1 MCGIVAATGT
11 DNVIPMILEGLQK
24 LEYRGYDSAGIAYF
38 ENQKIGVLKE
48 VGKLSRL
55 AEKLRTSP
63 VHSPTAIGH
72 TRWATHGKPSTVN
85 SHPHY
90 YEGVAVIHNGII
102 ENYAELKQ
110 KFIAQ
115 GHVFS
120 SQTDTEVISHLIANG
135 LKAGHAPLEALSR
148 SLELCRGTWALAVLI
163 QGYEHQVWLARKGSP
178 LFIGAGPGFHLAAS
192 DIPAILPFTQRILSL
207 QDHELAELT
216 NTGAQ
221 LFSSDLHPV
230 TRSFKTI
237 AYNPLMAEK
246 EGYKHYMLK
255 EIFEQPRAVYNTL
268 TAYLNHE
275 DYQVNVPGIPAD
287 FPLPDKIHIVACGT
301 SYYAGLVGKFTLEAG
316 TRIPVEVEIASE
328 FRYRDPIVL
337 PSHLVIAISQSGET
351 ADTLAAIAIA
361 RQKGARI
368 LAITNSPHSQIHQIA
383 DARIETIAGPE
394 IGVASTKAFTTQLV
408 ALLILSLYFASRQ
421 GRTELVQQWIDALFD
436 CPSQMH
442 HILSQAPQLQVMARR
457 YAHATHFLYLGRG
470 NLYPI
475 ALEGAL
481 KLKEISYIH
490 AEGYPAGEM
499 KHGPI
504 ALIDEDLPT
513 VVLAVK
519 NSQYEKI
526 MSNLEEVLSRN
537 AKVLAIASSSDMQIG
552 SMVNDL
558 ALIPAEVHEI
568 IQPILC
574 ILPLQ
579 LLAYH
584 IADFKGTDVDQP
596 RNLAKSVTVE

>member
-38 ENQKIGVLKE
+38 ENQKISVLKE

-55 AEKLRTSP
+55 SERLKSNP

-102 ENYAELKQ
+102 ENYADLKN
-110 KFIAQ
+110 KIIAQ
-115 GHVFS
+115 GHLFS

-135 LKAGHAPLEALSR
+135 LKAGHAPLEAIAKA
-148 SLELCRGTWALAVLI
+148 LELCRGTWALAVLV
-163 QGYEHQVWLARKGSP
+163 QGYDHQVWLARKGSP
-178 LFIGAGPGFHLAAS
+178 LFLGSGAGFHLAAS

-207 QDHELAELT
+207 QDHEFAELT
-216 NTGAQ
+216 STGLQ
-221 LFSSDLHPV
+221 LFSSDLHPIQ
-230 TRSFKTI
+230 RAFKTI

-268 TAYLNHE
+268 TAYLNHD
-275 DYQVNVPGIPAD
+275 DYQIHIPGIPEA
-287 FPLPDKIHIVACGT
+287 FPLPEKIFIVACGT
-301 SYYAGLVGKFTLEAG
+301 SYYAGLIGKFYIEKAA
-316 TRIPVEVEIASE
+316 RIPVEVDIASE
-328 FRYRDPIVL
+328 FRYRDPLVL
-337 PSHLVIAISQSGET
+337 PNHLVIAISQSGET
-351 ADTLAAIAIA
+351 ADTLAAIALA
-361 RQKGARI
+361 KEKGARI

-408 ALLILSLYFASRQ
+408 ALLILSLYFSSRQ
-421 GRTELVQQWIDALFD
+421 GRTELVQEWIDALFD

-442 HILSQAPQLQVMARR
+442 HILSQAPQIQVMARR

-490 AEGYPAGEM
+490 AEGYAAGEM

-513 VVLAVK
+513 VVLAVR

-526 MSNLEEVLSRN
+526 MSNLEEVISRN
-537 AKVLAIASSSDMQIG
+537 AKVLAVASSSDMQIG
-552 SMVNDL
+552 TMVNDL
-558 ALIPAEVHEI
+558 ALIPSDVHEI
-568 IQPILC
+568 VQPILC

>member
-1 MCGIVAATGT
+1 MCGIVAAAGT
-11 DNVIPMILEGLQK
+11 ENVIPMLLEGLQK
-24 LEYRGYDSAGIAYF
+24 LEYRGYDSSGIAF
-38 ENQKIGVLKE
+38 FDNKKINIIKE

-55 AEKLRTSP
+55 TELLRTRPAASL
-63 VHSPTAIGH
+63 TGIGH

-102 ENYAELKQ
+102 ENYAELKA
-110 KFIAQ
+110 KIIAQ
-115 GHVFS
+115 GHIFS
-120 SQTDTEVISHLIANG
+120 SQTDTEVISHLIANA
-135 LKAGHAPLEALSR
+135 LKAGHAPLEAISR
-148 SLELCRGTWALAVLI
+148 ALDACKGTWALAILI
-163 QGYEHQVWLARKGSP
+163 QGYEQQVWLARKGSP
-178 LFIGAGPGFHLAAS
+178 LFIGQGTGFHLVAS

-207 QDHELAELT
+207 QDHELAEI
-216 NTGAQ
+216 NAQ
-221 LFSSDLHPV
+221 ELHIYTSDLHPV
-230 TRSFKTI
+230 NRAFKTV

-255 EIFEQPRAVYNTL
+255 EIFEQPRAVYNTI
-268 TAYLNHE
+268 TAYLHHE
-275 DYQVNVPGIPAD
+275 DYTVDVPGIPAD
-287 FPLPDKIHIVACGT
+287 FPLPEKIFIVACGT
-301 SYYAGLVGKFTLEAG
+301 SYYAGLVGKFYLEKA
-316 TRIPVEVEIASE
+316 TQIPVEVEIASE
-328 FRYRDPIVL
+328 FRYRDPLVL

-351 ADTLAAIAIA
+351 ADTLAAIGIA

-383 DARIETIAGPE
+383 DARLETIAGPE

-408 ALLILSLYFASRQ
+408 GLLILSLWLAQRQ
-421 GRTELVQQWIDALFD
+421 GRSDLVSSWIDALFD

-442 HILSQAPQLQVMARR
+442 HILSQAPQIQVMARR

-513 VVLAVK
+513 VVLAVR
-519 NSQYEKI
+519 NSNYEKI

-537 AKVLAIASSSDMQIG
+537 AKVLAIASASDMHIG
-552 SMVNDL
+552 TLVNDL
-558 ALIPAEVHEI
+558 ALIPADVPEV

>member
-11 DNVIPMILEGLQK
+11 ENVIPMILEGLQK

-55 AEKLRTSP
+55 AEKLKTSP
-63 VHSPTAIGH
+63 VHSSTAIGH

-102 ENYAELKQ
+102 ENYSELKH
-110 KFIAQ
+110 KIIAQ
-115 GHVFS
+115 GHLFS

-135 LKAGHAPLEALSR
+135 LKAGHAPLEAISHA
-148 SLELCRGTWALAVLI
+148 LELCRGTWAIAVLI
-163 QGYEHQVWLARKGSP
+163 QGYDHQVWLARKGSP
-178 LFIGAGPGFHLAAS
+178 LFIGAGTGFHLAAS
-192 DIPAILPFTQRILSL
+192 DIPAILPFTQRILAL
-207 QDHELAELT
+207 QDHELAELAP
-216 NTGAQ
+216 TGAQ
-221 LFSSDLHPV
+221 LFSSDLHPI
-230 TRSFKTI
+230 TRTFKTI
-237 AYNPLMAEK
+237 AYNPHMAEK

-275 DYQVNVPGIPAD
+275 DYQVRIPGIPED
-287 FPLPDKIHIVACGT
+287 FPLPEKIHIVACGT
-301 SYYAGLVGKFTLEAG
+301 SYYAGLVGKFYIESA

-328 FRYRDPIVL
+328 FRYRDPIVG

-351 ADTLAAIAIA
+351 ADTLAAVAIA

-368 LAITNSPHSQIHQIA
+368 LAITNSPHSQIHQLA

-421 GRTELVQQWIDALFD
+421 GKFELVQQWIDALFD
-436 CPSQMH
+436 APSQMH
-442 HILSQAPQLQVMARR
+442 HILSQAPQIQVMARR

-490 AEGYPAGEM
+490 AEGYAAGEM

-552 SMVNDL
+552 TMVNDL
-558 ALIPAEVHEI
+558 ALIPADVPEI
-568 IQPILC
+568 VQPILC

>member
-1 MCGIVAATGT
+1 MCGIVAAAGI
-11 DNVIPMILEGLQK
+11 DNVIPMLMEGLQK
-24 LEYRGYDSAGIAYF
+24 LEYRGYDSSGIAF
-38 ENQKIGVLKE
+38 FDHQKITILKE

-55 AEKLRTSP
+55 AEMLKAHPASSRTG
-63 VHSPTAIGH
+63 IGH
-72 TRWATHGKPSTVN
+72 TRWATHGKPSKIN
-85 SHPHY
+85 SHPHF

-102 ENYAELKQ
+102 ENYSELKA

-115 GHVFS
+115 GNIFS
-120 SQTDTEVISHLIANG
+120 SQTDTEVISHLISNA
-135 LKAGHAPLEALSR
+135 LKAGHAPLDSISKALEA
-148 SLELCRGTWALAVLI
+148 CKGTWALAILI
-163 QGYEHQVWLARKGSP
+163 QGYENQIWLARKGSP
-178 LFIGAGPGFHLAAS
+178 LFIGVGDHFHLVAS
-192 DIPAILPFTQRILSL
+192 DIPAILPFTQKILPL
-207 QDHELAELT
+207 QDHEIAELSSDEL
-216 NTGAQ
+216 Q
-221 LFSSDLHPV
+221 LFTSDLHPV
-230 TRSFKTI
+230 TRAFKTF
-237 AYNPLMAEK
+237 AYNPMMAEK

-255 EIFEQPRAVYNTL
+255 EIFEQPRAVYNTI
-268 TAYLNHE
+268 TAYLQHE
-275 DYQVNVPGIPAD
+275 DYTVNIPGIPPD
-287 FPLPDKIHIVACGT
+287 FDIPEKIFIVACGT
-301 SYYAGLVGKFTLEAG
+301 SYYAGLVGKFFIEKASH
-316 TRIPVEVEIASE
+316 IPVEVEIASE
-328 FRYRDPIVL
+328 FRYRDPLVSS
-337 PSHLVIAISQSGET
+337 SHLVIAISQSGET
-351 ADTLAAIAIA
+351 ADTLAAISIA

-368 LAITNSPHSQIHQIA
+368 LAITNTLHSQIQQLA
-383 DARIETIAGPE
+383 DATMETIAGPE

-408 ALLILSLYFASRQ
+408 ALLILALYFAQRKN
-421 GRTELVQQWIDALFD
+421 RTEHLQEWIDALFE

-442 HILSQAPQLQVMARR
+442 HILNQAPQIQVMARR
-457 YAHATHFLYLGRG
+457 YAHATHFLFLGRG

-504 ALIDEDLPT
+504 ALIDEDLPA
-513 VVLAVK
+513 VVLAVQ
-519 NSQYEKI
+519 NSQYDKI

-537 AKVLAIASSSDMQIG
+537 AKVIAVASSSDMRIG
-552 SMVNDL
+552 TLVNDL
-558 ALIPAEVHEI
+558 ALIPAQINEM

>member
-1 MCGIVAATGT
+1 ML
-11 DNVIPMILEGLQK
+11 MEGLQK
-24 LEYRGYDSAGIAYF
+24 LEYRGYDSSGIAFF
-38 ENQKIGVLKE
+38 ENQKISVVKE

-55 AEKLRTSP
+55 ADLIRSTPAS
-63 VHSPTAIGH
+63 STTGIGH
-72 TRWATHGKPSTVN
+72 TRWATHGKPSRTN

-90 YEGVAVIHNGII
+90 HDGVAVIHNGII
-102 ENYAELKQ
+102 ENYAELKTNL
-110 KFIAQ
+110 IAQ
-115 GHVFS
+115 GHIFT
-120 SQTDTEVISHLIANG
+120 SQTDTEVISHLI
-135 LKAGHAPLEALSR
+135 SR
-148 SLELCRGTWALAVLI
+148 SLKSGHTPLESVSHALAQCKGTWALAILI
-163 QGYEHQVWLARKGSP
+163 QGYEKQIWLARKGSP
-178 LFIGAGPGFHLAAS
+178 LFIGVGAHFHMVAS
-192 DIPAILPFTQRILSL
+192 DVPALLPFTQKILAL
-207 QDHELAELT
+207 QDHELAEISCDAL
-216 NTGAQ
+216 Q
-221 LFSSDLHPV
+221 LFNSELHPV
-230 TRSFKTI
+230 SRAFKTF

-246 EGYKHYMLK
+246 EGYKHFMLK
-255 EIFEQPRAVYNTL
+255 EIFEQPRAVYNTI
-268 TAYLNHE
+268 TAYLHHD
-275 DYQVNVPGIPAD
+275 DYTVTIPGIPED
-287 FPLPDKIHIVACGT
+287 FPIPEKIFIVACGT
-301 SYYAGLVGKFTLEAG
+301 SYYAGLIGKFFMERAA
-316 TRIPVEVEIASE
+316 RIPVEVEVASE
-328 FRYRDPIVL
+328 FRYRDPLVD
-337 PSHLVIAISQSGET
+337 SRHLVIAISQSGET
-351 ADTLAAIAIA
+351 ADTLAAISIA
-361 RQKGARI
+361 KLKGARI
-368 LAITNSPHSQIHQIA
+368 LAITNSVHSQIQQVS
-383 DARIETIAGPE
+383 DATLETIAGPE

-408 ALLILSLYFASRQ
+408 ALSILSLYFAQRKGLS
-421 GRTELVQQWIDALFD
+421 ELVREWIDALFD

-442 HILSQAPQLQVMARR
+442 HILNQAPQIQVMARR

-513 VVLAVK
+513 VVLAVQ
-519 NSQYEKI
+519 NAQYEKI

-537 AKVLAIASSSDMQIG
+537 AKVIAIASASDHHIG
-552 SMVNDL
+552 TMVNDL
-558 ALIPAEVHEI
+558 ALIPSQVHEM